1 MEESDPRISRAIEQ
15 TYTVRPPKQHLAT
28 FGVTNVRYY
37 LVSEPSYGELVKT
50 EDESVVREGRVIAER
65 PTIVTPTYMLNL
77 EGFGEDATRYMQL
90 LINRFGPN
98 TPGLLYQYRNEAEG
112 LEIVSGLTSTVAH
125 RIATDLDDRSVDSAA
140 VIMGVDDLWDVSLLQ
155 FIYEY
160 TSASLASNVGE
171 IHSLG
176 LLNPDPD
183 VDVPKG
189 VIRRIEEL
197 FQQVE
202 QGLDP
207 KLLQQ
212 ELTRWGLFE
221 HYQDRFL
228 SLFRRR

>member
-1 MEESDPRISRAIEQ
+1 
-15 TYTVRPPKQHLAT
+15 
-28 FGVTNVRYY
+28 
-37 LVSEPSYGELVKT
+37 
-50 EDESVVREGRVIAER
+50 
-65 PTIVTPTYMLNL
+65 MLNL

>member
-1 MEESDPRISRAIEQ
+1 
-15 TYTVRPPKQHLAT
+15 
-28 FGVTNVRYY
+28 
-37 LVSEPSYGELVKT
+37 
-50 EDESVVREGRVIAER
+50 
-65 PTIVTPTYMLNL
+65 
-77 EGFGEDATRYMQL
+77 
-90 LINRFGPN
+90 
-98 TPGLLYQYRNEAEG
+98 
-112 LEIVSGLTSTVAH
+112 
-125 RIATDLDDRSVDSAA
+125 
-140 VIMGVDDLWDVSLLQ
+140 
-155 FIYEY
+155 
-160 TSASLASNVGE
+160 
-171 IHSLG
+171 
-176 LLNPDPD
+176 